1 MGQDR
6 GGVDKKDQ
14 SASASVSEEGDGHCG
29 GGSGVEQKPYDDD
42 GGDSGD
48 ETFRESEGFQYFGQ
62 PADDKQQTID

>member
-14 SASASVSEEGDGHCG
+14 SASASVSEDGEGHCG

-48 ETFRESEGFQYFGQ
+48 ETFRESEGF
-62 PADDKQQTID
+62 